1 MQTAWF
7 HSATQWQMFQK
18 TSVAILVPLRSQR
31 DTNITQAAHA
41 QYKSCAILKWPRT
54 KRG

>member
-7 HSATQWQMFQK
+7 HSTTQWQMFQK
-18 TSVAILVPLRSQR
+18 TSGGHIGAPQR

-41 QYKSCAILKWPRT
+41 QYESLICRIILRNP
-54 KRG
+54 